1 MSSKF
6 VVVDL
11 ETTGNSPKKG
21 DKIIQFAAVVVED
34 GVIVE
39 EFSSLVNPEQQI
51 PVFIEELTGLTDE
64 LVEGAPLFSEIAPKV
79 LSMLEGAY
87 FVAHN
92 VLFDLSF
99 LQDELI
105 ENGYEGF
112 FGPVLDTVEL
122 ARILLPTADS
132 YKLNELAI
140 REGLDHERPHQADSD
155 AYVTAELLIILL
167 NRLMELP
174 RHTLRQLLR
183 FSGGLKS
190 DVALLLDE
198 IVLENESKVEMNSQ
212 TLDIHRGIAIRKIVK
227 HQHHHFNGIPYP
239 SNDESKEQYFLKAF
253 PAYEKRI
260 GQFEMMD
267 TVFQSFS
274 EKNHALIEAGTGVG
288 KSIAY
293 LFPAALYAKQ
303 EHERI
308 VVSTFTIQLQSQL
321 LAKDIPLLQKML
333 PFQVKTVL
341 LKGRS
346 HYISLAKFEQ
356 SLKEEDDNYD
366 ICLTKMQI
374 LVWLTETETGDRDEL
389 NLSSG
394 GVLFWNKIK
403 NDELT
408 YFQPKSWNSYDFYLR
423 ARKDAEKADIIITN
437 HSLLLSDI
445 AAKNTIIPAYKYCV
459 IDEGHHFEK
468 AASKHFGDILDYK
481 DIRILLSQFGQYEQK
496 QLFYKLEQ
504 LLKKKVPEL
513 EEDNLHSFE
522 LNQLYQDLINEMDDF
537 FKIVGLYARKKVKK
551 NSINRITCR
560 LLYEQ
565 DSKEWQAAAV
575 SGERFYFLLK
585 DLMRYLHDSLDS
597 LKGPEITL
605 TAKEKRLL
613 SDLSSF
619 QKELE
624 ELKDKLKNII
634 LSPPS
639 EFAAWMEV
647 DFRSLQNATKVFSQ
661 PVSTAKTM
669 QEQFFAK
676 MDSVI
681 LTSATLSV
689 KNSFKYMIEALG
701 LTDMPIV
708 TKQIQSPFHYEE
720 QVQLI
725 IPNDLPEVNS
735 VPLDEYVAAITEHII
750 SIAEATKG
758 RMLILFTAYEMLRK
772 TYELMKE
779 SGLLEDYVIIGQG
792 VTSGSRTRLTRNF
805 QRFEKSILLGTN
817 SFWEG
822 IDIPGED
829 LSCLIIVRLPFSPP
843 NDPLTDAKCELIKKR
858 GGNPFSEYSL
868 PEAIIR
874 FKQGFGRLIRTS
886 RDRGLVI
893 VFDKRLESTSYGKSF
908 LKSIPEVPVRKTN
921 ITEIVKFI
929 EEWL

>member
-1 MSSKF
+1 MSNRF

-21 DKIIQFAAVVVED
+21 DRIIQFAAVVVED
-34 GVIVE
+34 GKIVD

-79 LSMLEGAY
+79 LSMLDGAY

-122 ARILLPTADS
+122 SRILIPTADS
-132 YKLNELAI
+132 YKLNELAL
-140 REGLDHERPHQADSD
+140 REGLNHERPHQADSD
-155 AYVTAELLIILL
+155 AYVTAELLIRLL
-167 NRLMELP
+167 KRLLELP
-174 RHTLRQLLR
+174 RTTLRQLLR

-190 DVALLLDE
+190 DIALLLDE
-198 IVLENESKVEMNSQ
+198 IVLENESKVEKNPQS
-212 TLDIHRGIAIRKIVK
+212 LAIHRGIAIKKIEK
-227 HQHHHFNGIPYP
+227 PHQKYNELIPYP
-239 SNDESKEQYFLKAF
+239 FNDDEKEEYFLKAF
-253 PAYEKRI
+253 PSYEKRM

-267 TVFQSFS
+267 TVFQSFI

-303 EHERI
+303 EHERV

-333 PFQVKTVL
+333 PFKINTVL

-346 HYISLAKFEQ
+346 HYISLAKFEA
-356 SLKEEDDNYD
+356 SLKEDDDNYD

-394 GVLFWNKIK
+394 GALFWNKIR
-403 NDELT
+403 NDDLT
-408 YFQPKSWNSYDFYLR
+408 FFQQKTWNSYDFYLR
-423 ARKDAEKADIIITN
+423 ARKEAENADIIITN

-445 AAKNTIIPAYKYCV
+445 AAKNTILPTYKYCV
-459 IDEGHHFEK
+459 IDEAHHFEK
-468 AASKHFGDILDYK
+468 AASKHFGDFLDYK

-496 QLFYKLEQ
+496 QLFYKLDK
-504 LLKKKVPEL
+504 LLKKKNPEL
-513 EEDNLHSFE
+513 EADNLHSFE
-522 LNQLYQDLINEMDDF
+522 INQLFQDLTNEMDDF

-551 NSINRITCR
+551 DSINRITCR
-560 LLYEQ
+560 LLYDE
-565 DSKEWQAAAV
+565 DSKEWQAAAN

-585 DLMRYLHDSLDS
+585 DVMQYLRDGLEL
-597 LKGPEITL
+597 LKLPEITL

-613 SDLSSF
+613 GELSAL
-619 QKELE
+619 QKEME
-624 ELKDKLKNII
+624 ELKDKFKNII
-634 LSPPS
+634 LTPPND
-639 EFAAWMEV
+639 FAAWIEV
-647 DFRSLQNATKVFSQ
+647 DLRSLQNATRVFSQ
-661 PVSTAKTM
+661 PVTTAKTM
-669 QEQFFAK
+669 EEQFFAK

-689 KNSFKYMIEALG
+689 KNSFKYMIDSLG
-701 LTDMPIV
+701 LKNSPIIS
-708 TKQIQSPFHYEE
+708 KQIQSPFQYEE

-735 VPLDEYVAAITEHII
+735 VPLDEYVACITEHII

-772 TYELMKE
+772 TYDLMKE

-843 NDPLTDAKCELIKKR
+843 NDPLTDAKCELIKQR

-886 RDRGLVI
+886 QDRGLVV

-908 LKSIPEVPVRKTN
+908 LKSIPEVPVKKTN

-929 EEWL
+929 EDWL